1 MKMYIN
7 DLKQFA
13 LDGKNYLFVGE
24 RLKNDVNGNA
34 RWSLTVIDTENNA
47 ILKRNVKCYENDL
60 RYYAEEMIK
69 NWK

>member
-7 DLKQFA
+7 DLKQFTV
-13 LDGKNYLFVGE
+13 DGKNYLFVGE

-34 RWSLTVIDTENNA
+34 RWSLTVIDTGNNA

>member
-13 LDGKNYLFVGE
+13 LDGKNYLFAGE

>member
-7 DLKQFA
+7 DLKQ
-13 LDGKNYLFVGE
+13 
-24 RLKNDVNGNA
+24 
-34 RWSLTVIDTENNA
+34 TENKA
-47 ILKRNVKCYENDL
+47 ILKRNVKCYEHDL

>member
-7 DLKQFA
+7 DLKQFTV
-13 LDGKNYLFVGE
+13 DGKNYLFVGE

-47 ILKRNVKCYENDL
+47 ILKRNVK
-60 RYYAEEMIK
+60 
-69 NWK
+69 

>member
-13 LDGKNYLFVGE
+13 LDEKNYLYAGE

-34 RWSLTVIDTENNA
+34 RWSLTVIDTENKA
-47 ILKRNVKCYENDL
+47 ILKRNVKCYEHEL
-60 RYYAEEMIK
+60 EYHAEKMVK
-69 NWK
+69 NWQ

>member
-7 DLKQFA
+7 DLKQFTV
-13 LDGKNYLFVGE
+13 DGNNYLFVGE

>member
-7 DLKQFA
+7 DLKQFTV
-13 LDGKNYLFVGE
+13 DGKNYLFVGE

>member
-24 RLKNDVNGNA
+24 RLKNDINGNA
-34 RWSLTVIDTENNA
+34 RWSLTVIDIENKT
-47 ILKRNVKCYENDL
+47 ILKRNVKCYEHEL
-60 RYYAEEMIK
+60 EYHAKEMIK
-69 NWK
+69 SW

>member
-13 LDGKNYLFVGE
+13 LDGKNYLFSSE

-34 RWSLTVIDTENNA
+34 RWSLTVIDTENKA
-47 ILKRNVKCYENDL
+47 ILKRNVKCYEHDL

>member
-7 DLKQFA
+7 DLKQFT
-13 LDGKNYLFVGE
+13 LDGKNYLFESE
-24 RLKNDVNGNA
+24 RLKNDINGNE
-34 RWSLTVIDTENNA
+34 RWSLTVIDIENKA

-60 RYYAEEMIK
+60 KYHAEEMIK

>member
-13 LDGKNYLFVGE
+13 LDGKNYLFAGE
-24 RLKNDVNGNA
+24 RLKNDIKGNA
-34 RWSLTVIDTENNA
+34 RWSLTVIDIENKA

-60 RYYAEEMIK
+60 KYHAEEMIK